1 MSHSADFIERARR
14 IRLLLLDVDGVLTD
28 GRITLGE
35 SEELKSYSAKD
46 GLGITLARVAG
57 IKVGIITGRRSTS
70 VARRAAELKLD
81 YLVQGRPDK
90 WQAFEDLSRDTGI
103 AAEETA
109 YMGDDWIDLAMLE
122 RVGLA
127 ACPRDARPELAG
139 VCQFVSQADGGNG
152 AVRELVEAMLK
163 ARGDFEPI
171 LESYRQGRGEAAS
184 AEQ

>member
-1 MSHSADFIERARR
+1 MSRSADFEQRARR
-14 IRLLLLDVDGVLTD
+14 IKLLLLDVDGVLTD

-46 GLGITLARVAG
+46 GLGITLARAAG
-57 IKVGIITGRRSTS
+57 LQVGIITGRRSTS
-70 VARRAAELKLD
+70 VARRAEELKLD

-90 WQAFEDLSRDTGI
+90 WEAFADLSRDTGI

-109 YMGDDWIDLAMLE
+109 YMGDDWIDLAMLT

-127 ACPRDARPELAG
+127 ACPRDARPEL
-139 VCQFVSQADGGNG
+139 VEICHFVSQDAGGNG
-152 AVRELVEAMLK
+152 AVRDVVEAILK
-163 ARGDFEPI
+163 ARGDFERI

-184 AEQ
+184 AGQ

>member
-1 MSHSADFIERARR
+1 M
-14 IRLLLLDVDGVLTD
+14 LLDVDGVLTD

-35 SEELKSYSAKD
+35 KEELKSYSAKD

-57 IKVGIITGRRSTS
+57 IKVGIITGRRSAS

-90 WQAFEDLSRDTGI
+90 WRAFEELARDTGI
-103 AAEETA
+103 TAEECA

-127 ACPRDARPELAG
+127 ACPQDARPEVAA
-139 VCQFVSQADGGNG
+139 VCHFVSRENGGNG

-163 ARGDFEPI
+163 ARSDFERI
-171 LESYRQGRGEAAS
+171 LEGYRQGRGEAAS
-184 AEQ
+184 AGQ